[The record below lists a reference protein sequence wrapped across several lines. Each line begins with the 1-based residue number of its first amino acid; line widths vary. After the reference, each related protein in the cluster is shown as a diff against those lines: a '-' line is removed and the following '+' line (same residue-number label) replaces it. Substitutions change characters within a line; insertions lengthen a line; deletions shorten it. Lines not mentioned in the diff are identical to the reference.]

1 MRMRERLF
9 FTPGIIICSAR
20 RKAVYLIFV
29 SCQHV
34 IMWLLCRFLSKT
46 DPMESDAKPEQ
57 QVFDGI
63 SNFDKSALKSV
74 KTEVKDTLPTKEGE
88 KNNQSL

>member
-1 MRMRERLF
+1 
-9 FTPGIIICSAR
+9 
-20 RKAVYLIFV
+20 
-29 SCQHV
+29 
-34 IMWLLCRFLSKT
+34 
-46 DPMESDAKPEQ
+46 MESDAKPEQ

-88 KNNQSL
+88 KNNQSLWSCCKKNAVLEEVKKEEDCTTETEAPAVPQD